1 MKFFLALALF
11 LWCFSNSFAA
21 VSTVDIKDPEIA
33 AEKFLCTGRWEQKLY
48 RVLFSYDGWQLGGLS
63 KKSFSGYAFSLDEHG
78 NMAVSKG
85 KYFNRGEII
94 GWLKCSVTSKTLVQ
108 QAKEIQGAK
117 NQERL
122 EKESEQ
128 NREAVAAAKKAQE
141 ARERTLKQRVY
152 DNCIIDKMPV
162 GATGSLAM
170 SIKRECEAISNSP
183 SVIDKLR
190 YQ

>member
-1 MKFFLALALF
+1 MKFFLALGLF

-122 EKESEQ
+122 EKEAEQ
-128 NREAVAAAKKAQE
+128 TVRQLSRLRKHK
-141 ARERTLKQRVY
+141 
-152 DNCIIDKMPV
+152 
-162 GATGSLAM
+162 S
-170 SIKRECEAISNSP
+170 KRENIKTTG
-183 SVIDKLR
+183 I
-190 YQ
+190 